1 MSQPSPTP
9 IELPMPVIEQSWALE
24 AKLARLEARAAELER
39 EKAALE
45 AFAAV
50 AAHELLAP
58 LIMTEAYATLVAE
71 RLDDRRHTASRRDLA
86 VLSREVARVR
96 VLVETLLD
104 DLRSGRRSPRQRRL
118 DLGSVARACLGSLAP
133 EVEASAAQ
141 VEVAQLPRVIGDG
154 PLISVST

>member
-1 MSQPSPTP
+1 MSQPRPAP
-9 IELPMPVIEQSWALE
+9 IELPMPVTAQSWALE

-71 RLDDRRHTASRRDLA
+71 RLDDGRHTASRRDLA
-86 VLSREVARVR
+86 ILSREVARVR

-104 DLRSGRRSPRQRRL
+104 DCAGADGRR
-118 DLGSVARACLGSLAP
+118 DTAGSTWRASRARA
-133 EVEASAAQ
+133 
-141 VEVAQLPRVIGDG
+141 
-154 PLISVST
+154 